1 MSFWRDVIGGAASAV
16 FVFGL
21 HAATTQPDVKI
32 DLGAAVRNGNNAA
45 VKMMMEKQGADPNVK
60 DAAGTPLI
68 MSAVVYGDAECV
80 RILLD
85 HGANPNAKN
94 AMGATALLWAA
105 GDPDKASLLMA
116 HGADVNVQSVLGRTP
131 LLAAAAQDGAG
142 PVVAMLLKKGANT
155 AVADKV
161 AGPPLPS
168 GGGGASP
175 LQEAAKARDGEA
187 LKLLIA
193 KGLDVNAKAMN
204 GGTAL
209 SEAVVQGNVEN
220 VRALLDAGAS
230 VELQATPLKFTPLM
244 FAALRG
250 DARLVRMML
259 DAGADVNAKDV
270 MGSTALMWAAY
281 SEHAN
286 TEVVEMLL
294 KAGADPKVRNQKQET
309 ALTWARWHGE
319 TPMVAL
325 LKKLSVA
332 E

>member
-21 HAATTQPDVKI
+21 HAATTQSEVKT
-32 DLGAAVRNGNNAA
+32 DLAAAVRNGDNAA
-45 VKMMMEKQGADPNVK
+45 VKTMIEKQGADPNVK
-60 DAAGTPLI
+60 DAAGTPLL
-68 MSAVVYGDAECV
+68 MTAVVYGDAECV

-94 AMGATALLWAA
+94 AVGATALLWAA
-105 GDPDKASLLMA
+105 GDPDKASLLIA
-116 HGADVNVQSVLGRTP
+116 RGADVNVQSALGRTP

-175 LQEAAKARDGEA
+175 LQEAAKARDGQA

-193 KGLDVNAKAMN
+193 KGLDVNSKAMN

-209 SEAVVQGNVEN
+209 SEAIIQGNVEN
-220 VRALLDAGAS
+220 VKALLHAGAS
-230 VELQATPLKFTPLM
+230 VELQATPLKVTPLM
-244 FAALRG
+244 FAVIRG
-250 DARLVRMML
+250 EVEVVRMVL
-259 DAGADVNAKDV
+259 DAGADVNAKDAV
-270 MGSTALMWAAY
+270 GSTPLMWAAY
-281 SEHAN
+281 AERAN
-286 TEVVEMLL
+286 TEVIEMLS
-294 KAGADPKVRNQKQET
+294 KAGADVKVRNLRQES
-309 ALTWARWHGE
+309 ALTWAKWHGE
-319 TPMVAL
+319 TPVVAL
-325 LKKLSVA
+325 LKKASVA